1 MRQADDRYTLEL
13 LPRPG
18 RGRPRKADALTPAQ
32 RAKAYRMR
40 KKRHIELSVL
50 TELTLKSLSTWFFPG
65 AQPGS
70 LADQHGHRQP

>member
-40 KKRHIELSVL
+40 KKRHVDLSSL
-50 TELTLKSLSTWFFPG
+50 TGLTLHF
-65 AQPGS
+65 
-70 LADQHGHRQP
+70 LACTRS